1 MPVMNTSPEQQAY
14 FDRFKKD
21 CLDAYAIA
29 TKARAKGYD
38 PEKEV
43 SVTLAETL
51 AERVIGLI
59 SVIAPQ
65 IKNVGVEKRI
75 EDLEAQYGI
84 LDWRVALQIALEVA
98 EQKYCSFKDELEA
111 ITIGVKVGFAY
122 NTLGVVSSP
131 IEGLTDIELKNR
143 LDNGKSGR
151 EGKKGKY
158 FCLNF
163 AGPIRNAGGTAAA
176 VCVLIADYVRVK
188 MGYSEY
194 DPTEKEIKRC
204 PAELEDYHEWIT
216 NLQYF
221 PSKEESIFMMEHL
234 PVEISGEGS
243 EKYEVSNVTLKDLP
257 RVPVNLLR
265 NGYCLIHSS
274 CIPLKAPKLWKQLE
288 KWAKD
293 FEMSHWDFLKEFLVV
308 QKKMKAAGKKTE
320 TGAKITPD
328 YTYIKDLVAGRPVL
342 GYPLRSG
349 GFRLRYGRSRA
360 SGYSGQAIHPCT
372 MHVLNDYI
380 ASGTQLKVERP
391 GKAAAFMPC
400 DTLEGPIVRL
410 KNGTVIKLQDEE
422 LAKRVAK
429 SVEQIL
435 YMGDVLI
442 NYGDFYNRNH
452 SLVPVGYCPEWWIQE
467 VERAVTT
474 AGKSFDATSFAEMTG
489 VSVERCADILQD
501 PMRVYPTVTESV
513 MIAHGTNTPLH
524 SAWTPYWSQVTID
537 DVCELIGSIAVRDK
551 IMIVQASSRNR
562 ETLGLLGVPHT
573 IETNSTET
581 ASDDV
586 AVLDAEWSEAMQAML
601 GLDTMSPSDAVVIL
615 ERLPRDM
622 PVYDAVSAISGLH
635 LRDKAGTFIGSR
647 MGRPEKAKMRK
658 LTGSPHGLFPVGE
671 EGGRMRSIQE
681 ALVKGKITAEYPL
694 RYCTTCNATAIF
706 GRCDQCDGETEQRT
720 TTVVRKTSEGEKREE
735 RTYSRQE
742 IPIRR
747 IFEGTL
753 KKLKFRIYP
762 DMIKG
767 VRGTSNRSHIP
778 EHLIK
783 AVLRAKHNIA
793 VNKDGTIR
801 YDCSEVTLTHFR
813 PDEVGTPVARLR
825 ELGYTKDCRGEELT
839 RDDQVCE
846 LRAQD
851 IVIPCCPVSPEEPSD
866 AILLRVS
873 QFVDEELKL
882 LYGLK
887 SYYNCKTRDDLVGQ
901 YVVGLAPHTSAG
913 MVGRIIG
920 FSKTQGFLAHPLYH
934 AAMRRDCDGDESCIS
949 LLMDVFLNFSAK
961 FLGESRGSTMDAPLV
976 LTYLLNPAEVDDMA
990 FHVDTVWRY
999 PLAMYELALEYKKPY
1014 DIKVPLLNDAL
1025 GTPAQFEGMGYTHD
1039 TVSLNA
1045 GVLCSAYKTL
1055 PSMEEKLFGQMD
1067 LAVKIRACDATDVAR
1082 LVIEK
1087 HFLRDTKGNLRKFTQ
1102 QEYRCV
1108 ACNEKFRRP
1117 PLIGRC
1123 PVCTGKVLFTISEGS
1138 VIKYLQSSIDLAEKY
1153 GITGY
1158 LKEDLELLQRK
1169 VDDLFG
1175 KDKELQTGLGAWV

>member
-1 MPVMNTSPEQQAY
+1 MVTINASPEQQIY

-29 TKARAKGYD
+29 KKARAKGYD
-38 PEKEV
+38 PEPDV

-59 SVIAPQ
+59 GVIAPQ
-65 IKNVGVEKRI
+65 IKNAGVERRI
-75 EDLEAQYGI
+75 EELEAQYKI
-84 LDWRVALQIALEVA
+84 LDWRVALQIAYEIA
-98 EQKYCSFKDELEA
+98 QQKFCEFKDELEA
-111 ITIGVKVGFAY
+111 ITIGVKTGFAY
-122 NTLGVVSSP
+122 NTLGVVSAP
-131 IEGLTDIELKNR
+131 LEGMTTIELKDR
-143 LDNGKSGR
+143 LDAHSR
-151 EGKKGKY
+151 EGKQKKY

-176 VCVLIADYVRVK
+176 VCVLIADFVRVK
-188 MGYSEY
+188 MGYGEY
-194 DPTEKEIKRC
+194 DPTEKEVKRC
-204 PAELEDYHEWIT
+204 PAEIEDYHEWIT

-221 PSKEESIFMMEHL
+221 PSKEESIFLMEHI
-234 PVEISGEGS
+234 PVEIGGDGS

-257 RVPVNLLR
+257 RIPTNIIR

-274 CIPLKAPKLWKQLE
+274 CIPLKAPKLWKNLGE
-288 KWAKD
+288 WGKD
-293 FEMSHWDFLKEFLVV
+293 FDMGHWGFLKEFVAL
-308 QKKMKAAGKKTE
+308 QKRMKAAGKKTDAS
-320 TGAKITPD
+320 AKITPD

-372 MHVLNDYI
+372 MHVLNNYI
-380 ASGTQLKVERP
+380 ASATQLKVERP

-410 KNGTVIKLQDEE
+410 RDGTVMKLQDEE
-422 LAKRVAK
+422 LAKRVAPK
-429 SVEQIL
+429 VEEIIYL
-435 YMGDVLI
+435 GDVLV
-442 NYGDFYNRNH
+442 NYGDFFNRNH

-467 VERAVTT
+467 VERAVRSV
-474 AGKSFDATSFAEMTG
+474 GKEWNAESFSEVSG
-489 VSVERCADILQD
+489 VPVPRCNELITNVL
-501 PMRVYPTVTESV
+501 RITPTVAEA
-513 MIAHGTNTPLH
+513 IAIAKTTSTPLH
-524 SAWTPYWSQVTID
+524 SAWTPYWTQITLDSLK
-537 DVCELIGSIAVRDK
+537 ELIDSLLVRSD
-551 IMIVQASSRNR
+551 IVVAQGTPGNR
-562 ETLGLLGVPHT
+562 KTLGLLGIPHT
-573 IETNSTET
+573 VENGMLIIDSQW
-581 ASDDV
+581 SD
-586 AVLDAEWSEAMQAML
+586 ALRAML
-601 GLDTMSPSDAVVIL
+601 GLEIMVSSDAMTII
-615 ERLPRDM
+615 ERMPRDM
-622 PVYDAVSAISGLH
+622 PVLEVVSSLGAITI
-635 LRDKAGTFIGSR
+635 RDKAGTFIGSR

-671 EGGRMRSIQE
+671 EGGRMRSVQE

-694 RYCTTCNATAIF
+694 RFCPACNITSVF
-706 GRCDQCDGETEQRT
+706 GRCDQCDGVTEQRT
-720 TTVVRKTSEGEKREE
+720 TLVIRKTSEGEKRED
-735 RTYSRQE
+735 RTYARQE
-742 IPIRR
+742 LPIRR
-747 IFEGTL
+747 VFDGAL
-753 KKLKFRIYP
+753 RKLKFRIYP

-778 EHLIK
+778 EHIIK
-783 AVLRAKHNIA
+783 AILRAKHNIA

-813 PDEVGTPVARLR
+813 PDEIGTPASRLR
-825 ELGYTKDCRGEELT
+825 ELGYTKDCYGKELVS
-839 RDDQVCE
+839 DDQVVE
-846 LRAQD
+846 LRPQD
-851 IVIPCCPVSPEEPSD
+851 IVIPCCPESPDEPAD
-866 AILLRVS
+866 VVLLRVTE
-873 QFVDEELKL
+873 FVDEELQK

-961 FLGESRGSTMDAPLV
+961 FLPESRGSTMDAPLV

-990 FHVDTVWRY
+990 FHLDTAWRY
-999 PLAMYELALEYKKPY
+999 PLAMYEAALEYKKPY
-1014 DIKVPLLNDAL
+1014 DIKVPLLGDFL
-1025 GTPAQFEGMGYTHD
+1025 GTPAQFEGMGFTHD
-1039 TVSLNA
+1039 FTSINS

-1055 PSMEEKLFGQMD
+1055 PSMEEKLIGQMD
-1067 LAVKIRACDATDVAR
+1067 LAVKIRACESMDVAR

-1108 ACNEKFRRP
+1108 ACNEKYRRP

-1123 PVCTGKVLFTISEGS
+1123 PACGGKVLFTISEGS
-1138 VIKYLQSSIDLAEKY
+1138 VIKYLQLSLNLAEKY

-1158 LKEDLELLQRK
+1158 LKEDLDLLQRK
-1169 VDDLFG
+1169 IDDLFG
-1175 KDKELQTGLGAWV
+1175 KDKEVQLGLGAWGA